1 MTISNLYK
9 KVDPSWLPFFIPFF
23 TSSRGVEFADFVD
36 YFNSKS
42 TIFPKPI
49 DFFKPFET
57 ISVDKVKILMY
68 GSQPSP
74 SPRASAYS
82 YSKNDK
88 QYEVKSETI
97 VRELF
102 QKSIC
107 EITPENMYK
116 RNILNINILPFTNT
130 EIFNAT
136 DLFYSD
142 NSILKSTIEVQ
153 HPAKSRSNDFLD
165 LIVKFHSELIIFIKK
180 TNRNLIILY
189 NSGLMRDSIKTKSYS
204 ISSKANISANITQRA
219 FLTSNS
225 SYLNLDSYNSGRT
238 LLHIKGLH
246 GLSSKETLE
255 KITTNHSTFV
265 IDMYA
270 FLFEEELVDSKFEKS
285 GFERLQVMI
294 NYIIRKYFKNSNPIN
309 W

>member
-165 LIVKFHSELIIFIKK
+165 LIVKFHLELINFIKRI
-180 TNRNLIILY
+180 NRNLIILY

-204 ISSKANISANITQRA
+204 ISSKASISANITQRA

-225 SYLNLDSYNSGRT
+225 SYLNIDSYNSGRT
-238 LLHIKGLH
+238 LLHIKSLH
-246 GLSSKETLE
+246 GLSPKETLE
-255 KITTNHSTFV
+255 KITTNHNTFV